1 MNDFEANDN
10 FLLNNDPIFKR
21 GSSGVNHGV
30 SEISDSTCVD
40 ISSTSGKIDIGKT
53 GNHLLV
59 YKNTQYDKL
68 PDNQKDDLQEH
79 SKQKNSKKVD
89 QYGRNQEN
97 GKGRENG
104 KQ

>member
-1 MNDFEANDN
+1 MNDFEANEN

-59 YKNTQYDKL
+59 YKNT
-68 PDNQKDDLQEH
+68 
-79 SKQKNSKKVD
+79 
-89 QYGRNQEN
+89 
-97 GKGRENG
+97 
-104 KQ
+104 